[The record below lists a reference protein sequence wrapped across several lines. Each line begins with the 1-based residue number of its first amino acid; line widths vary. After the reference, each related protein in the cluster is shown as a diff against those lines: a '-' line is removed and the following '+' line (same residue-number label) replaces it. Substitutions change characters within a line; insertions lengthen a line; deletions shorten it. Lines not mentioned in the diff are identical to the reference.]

1 MININTLNQINDI
14 MNVLNNTR
22 KAIHKSQSGDNFTQT
37 MQQVKI
43 QTPTQTAQQTVI
55 NPDVKGKPVTVKKCL
70 YCGKD
75 ITGDMPFCDES
86 HASMYRAYGPRR
98 Q

>member
-1 MININTLNQINDI
+1 MISLNTLNQINDI
-14 MNVLNNTR
+14 MTILNNTR
-22 KAIHKSQSGDNFTQT
+22 KAVHKPQTGNNFVQT
-37 MQQVKI
+37 IQQTAV
-43 QTPTQTAQQTVI
+43 QTPAQTVQQTVV
-55 NPDVKGKPVTVKKCL
+55 NPDAKGKPTTVKKCL

-75 ITGDMPFCDES
+75 ITGDIPFCDES

>member
-1 MININTLNQINDI
+1 MISLNTLNQINDI
-14 MNVLNNTR
+14 MTILNNTR
-22 KAIHKSQSGDNFTQT
+22 KAIAKPQGDKSFTQT
-37 MQQVKI
+37 MQQTTV
-43 QTPTQTAQQTVI
+43 QTPAQTVKQTVV
-55 NPDVKGKPVTVKKCL
+55 NPDATSKPAVVKKCL